1 MVHLIQLIPHP
12 NNLLPE
18 LLHGRQNQLV
28 YKAGVFG
35 DVIEVVPVV
44 VVGLWWGRELLVVG
58 VVVLLLLLLLLLLGK
73 VLIVV
78 HLFGIESFLARIWT
92 FR

>member
-44 VVGLWWGRELLVVG
+44 VVGLWWRRELLVVG
-58 VVVLLLLLLLLLLGK
+58 VVVLLLLLVLGK